1 MKKIVNF
8 SGKPEFYQQDIGV
21 VPKDLLPYA
30 TGTNITLA
38 WVYALN
44 HPRLGRQNV
53 RTSVVT
59 KRYKNGNF
67 DTLNTQYKKVL
78 DKKQN

>member
-8 SGKPEFYQQDIGV
+8 IGNPEFFKQELGSHGT
-21 VPKDLLPYA
+21 DLDQYA
-30 TGTNITLA
+30 DEEGKVWLA
-38 WVYALN
+38 WVYGVN
-44 HPRLGRQNV
+44 HPRIRRGYI
-53 RTSVVT
+53 RTSIVV

-78 DKKQN
+78 DKTD